1 MQFTSVLLAL
11 SAAAG
16 VFASNA
22 FSTPIGN
29 ETLYAGSTFVVR
41 WNNTDGGST
50 VDLLL
55 KQGKADDLKT
65 ALTISTGLSN
75 VGAVR
80 WFLPED
86 LITGSDY
93 ALSITNK
100 DTGDINYSPFF
111 TIIGQ
116 NKTTTSSSSSAP
128 RSSSASS
135 TTESSSEAT
144 SAPSSGNTTVST
156 GFTNSTATRSSTKTS
171 GTGSASA
178 TKSSSTGTA
187 TGSGSPST
195 NGASFVSYSSLMLAA
210 GIAGAA
216 FMAM

>member
-1 MQFTSVLLAL
+1 MQFSSVLLAL
-11 SAAAG
+11 SAVTG

-22 FSTPIGN
+22 FSSPIGN
-29 ETLYAGSTFVVR
+29 ETLTAGSTFIIR
-41 WNNTDGGST
+41 WNNTGGGAT

-55 KQGKADDLKT
+55 KEGKAEDLKT

-86 LITGSDY
+86 LVTGSDY

-100 DTGDINYSPFF
+100 DNGDINYSPFF

-116 NKTTTSSSSSAP
+116 NKTTSSSSSSSSAKP
-128 RSSSASS
+128 TSSSVNS
-135 TTESSSEAT
+135 TSDSAT
-144 SAPSSGNTTVST
+144 AGHNSTSST
-156 GFTNSTATRSSTKTS
+156 GFTNSTASHTSTKTT

-178 TKSSSTGTA
+178 TKSSSTGTSTS
-187 TGSGSPST
+187 TGSAST